1 MSLISYGSDNPAL
14 NPTDSY
20 RLMCYWNSHTF
31 SSGTVSAGTVEY
43 FDSGGQDNTS
53 NLPQANRFSASQDV
67 IVWRMTME
75 PTTVNQTPATA
86 LDLNALVSGS
96 WLSVYRNRT
105 ELITQ
110 LPGTVLANS
119 GGGILDPG
127 TGTSTT
133 QVATLGLP
141 DSRAPFTLPSFGQ
154 WEVSAGQF
162 FHVNWNV
169 DSAITI
175 SADTTIKL
183 VLWCQLKQP
192 TS

>member
-20 RLMCYWNSHTF
+20 RLICYWNSNTF
-31 SSGTVSAGTVEY
+31 STTVATGQYEF
-43 FDSGGQDNTS
+43 FDVGGQDNTS
-53 NLPQANRFSASQDV
+53 NLPQSNRFSASQDV

-75 PTTVNQTPATA
+75 PTVVAQTPATA

-96 WLSVYRNRT
+96 WISLYRNRT

-110 LPGTVLANS
+110 LPATVLANS
-119 GGGILDPG
+119 GGGGLDAG
-127 TGTSTT
+127 NAASNA
-133 QVATLGLP
+133 QVSSLGLP

-162 FHVNWNV
+162 FHLNWNV
-169 DSAITI
+169 DSAITL
-175 SADTTIKL
+175 SASTTIKI